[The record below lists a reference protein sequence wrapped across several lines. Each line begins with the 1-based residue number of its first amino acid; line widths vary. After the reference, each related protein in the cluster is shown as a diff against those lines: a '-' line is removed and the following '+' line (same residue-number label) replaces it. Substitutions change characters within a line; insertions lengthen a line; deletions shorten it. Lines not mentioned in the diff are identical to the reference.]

1 MISMSQHLTLLKSKI
16 SLVWPH

>member
-1 MISMSQHLTLLKSKI
+1 MSQHLTALKSKI

>member
-1 MISMSQHLTLLKSKI
+1 MISMSQHLTALKSKI

>member
-1 MISMSQHLTLLKSKI
+1 MSQHLTVLKSKI

>member
-1 MISMSQHLTLLKSKI
+1 MISMSQHLAVLKSKI